1 MKRSC
6 VTREE
11 ENPRVK
17 KLKPCTVPPG
27 EDKHVRQFLDTFRR
41 RALYSE
47 WQTTK
52 GNTQAAEKAYILLAT
67 QILDEMGIVYEAAA
81 ASKTGDLSINFP
93 SGPVVTEWKKIDSGW
108 TFMCND
114 TLPSSG
120 VYYVLIHT
128 KHCMTVMVHGPDL
141 IREDY
146 GRVQR
151 APHVS
156 KEDHVRQVKR
166 YHDEIMALRQRLKDD
181 VNCSYVKCPRAN
193 HSFDGRTHFWTKRDK
208 GAIKLRAQKKIA
220 KLRYGLA

>member
-6 VTREE
+6 
-11 ENPRVK
+11 ENITDCEVK
-17 KLKPCTVPPG
+17 KIREKLKTGTVPPG
-27 EDKHVRQFLDTFRR
+27 EDTDVRQFLDTFRR
-41 RALYSE
+41 RARYSE

-67 QILDEMGIVYEAAA
+67 QILDEMGIVYKAAA

-108 TFMCND
+108 VFKCND

-128 KHCMTVMVHGPDL
+128 QHRMTVMVHGPDL

-146 GRVQR
+146 GRIHK

-156 KEDHVRQVKR
+156 KDDHVRQVLS
-166 YHDEIMALRQRLKDD
+166 YHDEIMALRQRFKDD

-193 HSFDGRTHFWTKRDK
+193 HSFDGRTHFWTKRRK
-208 GAIKLRAQKKIA
+208 GEIKLRAQKKID
-220 KLRYGLA
+220 RFR